1 MILLEV
7 DAVRKHF
14 GPDPVLDGVTFE
26 IRPGDRV
33 GLVGPNGCGKTTL
46 LKILAG
52 REDADGGTFRLHD
65 TVHLGYLEQQPKF
78 DPEQTLH
85 DEAKA
90 ALAGLMA
97 LESEAI
103 AVAEEMAHAADPAEH
118 RRLAARFDHLQHE
131 LHRLDAYNLD
141 HKIERV
147 LAGLRF
153 QPESFNQPVA
163 SLSGGEQ
170 NRLMLAKLLLAEPN
184 LMILDEPSNHLDIEA
199 TEWLEEFLL
208 ESSSAMILV
217 SHDRYFL
224 DKVTNRTL
232 ELYHGT
238 VDQYPGNFTAYWTQ
252 KAERLL
258 VQSRTYEKQQIE
270 LEKTKDFIR
279 RNHYGQKHAQAEDRR
294 KKLEKMEQ
302 DLVPPPREIAA
313 PPMRFPAASR
323 SGDIVVRA
331 EKLAKGYD
339 RSLFSD
345 VTLNICRGQRWGLLG
360 PNGCGKTTLLKCF
373 LGLVEP
379 DDGKVNLGQGM
390 ELGYFDQQL
399 AGLPDEAL
407 VVDAIRPKKKQLNEQ
422 LRRDLLAKFGITGDT
437 ALQKVESLSGG
448 ERCRAALARLS
459 GEEANFLVLDEPTN
473 HLDLWARDSL
483 EKALTEFDGT
493 VLFVSHD
500 RYFVNQVA
508 DHLIFVEPGR
518 VRVIEGNYET
528 FQMLQGM
535 KTQSAEESQ
544 SPAGSK
550 KTPAKTSKQ
559 PPDWI
564 SSSNAGK
571 NAAALTE
578 NRFPSDR
585 SPGKNKPP
593 KQNRG
598 KGRGVAQESDVDQ
611 EKLQAMKEGK
621 NWEIFMNMENKQIE
635 KTPTRKR
642 KFPYRKAADIEKEI
656 QDREQ
661 ALEYFQQ
668 QLILPENLRQGEKIR
683 TLKMQIAEEQEVLK
697 TLYDHWEESLELN
710 W

>member
-1 MILLEV
+1 
-7 DAVRKHF
+7 
-14 GPDPVLDGVTFE
+14 VLDGVTFE
-26 IRPGDRV
+26 VRPGDRI

-52 REDADGGTFRLHD
+52 REDPDGGSFRLHD
-65 TVHLGYLEQQPKF
+65 SVHLGYLEQQPKF
-78 DPEQTLH
+78 DPAQTLH
-85 DEAKA
+85 DEAKE
-90 ALAGLMA
+90 ALANLMA
-97 LESEAI
+97 LEPEAI
-103 AVAEEMAHAADPAEH
+103 AVAEEMAHATDPAER
-118 RRLAARFDHLQHE
+118 RRLAARYDHLQHE
-131 LHRLDAYNLD
+131 LQRLDAYNLD

-153 QPESFNQPVA
+153 RPESFDQPVA

-199 TEWLEEFLL
+199 TEWLEDFML

-238 VDQYPGNFTAYWTQ
+238 VDSYPGNFSAYWGQ

-279 RNHYGQKHAQAEDRR
+279 RNSYGQKHAQAEDRR

-302 DLVPPPREIAA
+302 DLVAPPRQISV

-323 SGDIVVRA
+323 SGDIVIRA
-331 EKLAKGYD
+331 EKLSKSYD
-339 RSLFSD
+339 RPLFRD
-345 VTLNICRGQRWGLLG
+345 VTLNVCRGQRWGLLG

-373 LGLVEP
+373 LGLIEP
-379 DDGKVNLGQGM
+379 DGGKVALGQGL

-399 AGLPDEAL
+399 AGLADDSQ
-407 VVDAIRPKKKQLNEQ
+407 VVDAVRPKKKQLNEQ
-422 LRRDLLAKFGITGDT
+422 QRRDLLAKFGITGDT
-437 ALQKVESLSGG
+437 ALQRVDSLSGG

-483 EKALTEFDGT
+483 EKALTNFDGT

-508 DHLIFVEPGR
+508 DHLLIVEPGQ

-528 FQMLQGM
+528 FQMLQGRGL
-535 KTQSAEESQ
+535 QAPESAS
-544 SPAGSK
+544 STAVSK
-550 KTPAKTSKQ
+550 KS
-559 PPDWI
+559 PD
-564 SSSNAGK
+564 AGK
-571 NAAALTE
+571 KSAKPLE
-578 NRFPSDR
+578 NRFQTDR
-585 SPGKNKPP
+585 SRGKAQQP
-593 KQNRG
+593 KSKHG
-598 KGRGVAQESDVDQ
+598 KGRGAAQDSGVDQ
-611 EKLQAMKEGK
+611 DKAQAMKEGD
-621 NWEIFMNMENKQIE
+621 NWDAFLNMDDKPIE
-635 KTPTRKR
+635 KKPVRKR
-642 KFPYRKAADIEKEI
+642 RFPYRKAVEIEKEI
-656 QDREQ
+656 HDRES

-668 QLILPENLRQGEKIR
+668 QLILPENLRKGEKVR
-683 TLKMQIAEEQEVLK
+683 TLKMQIAEEQEALK
-697 TLYDHWEESLELN
+697 TLYEHWEEALELN

>member
-1 MILLEV
+1 M
-7 DAVRKHF
+7 
-14 GPDPVLDGVTFE
+14 
-26 IRPGDRV
+26 
-33 GLVGPNGCGKTTL
+33 
-46 LKILAG
+46 
-52 REDADGGTFRLHD
+52 
-65 TVHLGYLEQQPKF
+65 
-78 DPEQTLH
+78 
-85 DEAKA
+85 
-90 ALAGLMA
+90 
-97 LESEAI
+97 
-103 AVAEEMAHAADPAEH
+103 
-118 RRLAARFDHLQHE
+118 AARYDHLQHE

-153 QPESFNQPVA
+153 RPESFDQPIA

-238 VDQYPGNFTAYWTQ
+238 VDSYPGNFSAYWGQ

-270 LEKTKDFIR
+270 LEKTRDFIR

-302 DLVPPPREIAA
+302 ELVAPPREIGV
-313 PPMRFPAASR
+313 PPMKFPAASR

-331 EKLAKGYD
+331 EGLAKSYD
-339 RSLFSD
+339 RPLFRD
-345 VTLNICRGQRWGLLG
+345 VTLNVGRGQRWGLLG

-379 DDGKVNLGQGM
+379 DAGKVGLGQGM

-399 AGLPDEAL
+399 AGLADDAQ
-407 VVDAIRPKKKQLNEQ
+407 VVDAIRPKKKQFNEQ
-422 LRRDLLAKFGITGDT
+422 QRRDLLARFGITGDT
-437 ALQKVESLSGG
+437 ALQKVASLSGG
-448 ERCRAALARLS
+448 ERCRAALARLAA
-459 GEEANFLVLDEPTN
+459 EEANFLVLDEPTN

-508 DHLIFVEPGR
+508 DHLLIVEPGR

-528 FQMLQGM
+528 FQMLEGR
-535 KTQSAEESQ
+535 KIRPVEEDDNASRPQSRIVRREKAKCRTKI
-544 SPAGSK
+544 PIRHAGK
-550 KTPAKTSKQ
+550 KAGTPEKPAKEKPSPKR
-559 PPDWI
+559 
-564 SSSNAGK
+564 
-571 NAAALTE
+571 
-578 NRFPSDR
+578 RF
-585 SPGKNKPP
+585 
-593 KQNRG
+593 
-598 KGRGVAQESDVDQ
+598 A
-611 EKLQAMKEGK
+611 
-621 NWEIFMNMENKQIE
+621 
-635 KTPTRKR
+635 
-642 KFPYRKAADIEKEI
+642 YRKADDIEKEI
-656 QDREQ
+656 HARE
-661 ALEYFQQ
+661 AAIEY
-668 QLILPENLRQGEKIR
+668 LPAAAYCFPKISAAA
-683 TLKMQIAEEQEVLK
+683 IASARSK
-697 TLYDHWEESLELN
+697 CKSPRSRKP
-710 W
+710 